1 MSKETIDNIFGD
13 DGFRCKYGEK
23 YLTKKFLI
31 NFSKSL
37 AQHYKKKYK
46 NPKCIIG
53 IDTRDTGLKIYKII
67 SKELLNLNIEVDFCG
82 IIPSPGISYIL
93 KKFNFHFG
101 IMITAS
107 HNSFEDNGIKL
118 FGSNGFKLNSKV
130 ERNIENSIKNF
141 LKINEPKKIDKMKAI
156 SFPIENQVYRE
167 AYVEFL
173 YSILKFDKI
182 KKKIIIDC
190 SNGASSYIIS
200 DLFKSHKNIMIVNN
214 KPNGKNINL
223 NCGSLHPDKLQKLLI
238 KEKYDFG
245 LALDGDSDRCIF
257 VDKNN
262 GLIASE
268 KILFILL
275 KMLSNSQSKKIVC
288 SSEIVNKA
296 LEFNLIKEKYFL
308 FQTIVGDR
316 NVINESKKKGA
327 ILGFEPS
334 GHFYYP
340 ELNNSMD
347 GNLTIILILNYIIKN
362 LNGVKKIYRLENYNR
377 VVKNIPISNIDI
389 NLDMIR
395 KKISKLKLLTHEKL
409 LVRQS
414 IWDPI
419 YRIYYDYKD
428 ENRFQEIRKFILG

>member
-167 AYVEFL
+167 VYVEFL

-238 KEKYDFG
+238 KEKYDYG

-340 ELNNSMD
+340 ELNN
-347 GNLTIILILNYIIKN
+347 
-362 LNGVKKIYRLENYNR
+362 
-377 VVKNIPISNIDI
+377 
-389 NLDMIR
+389 
-395 KKISKLKLLTHEKL
+395 
-409 LVRQS
+409 
-414 IWDPI
+414 
-419 YRIYYDYKD
+419 
-428 ENRFQEIRKFILG
+428 